1 VFALVAFLVVGACTA
16 WDLVDG
22 DAVDVSCGAGHV
34 DRLLGNIVGA
44 TSGAVDYEHPIA
56 MIRPCL
62 GIAGLPSYLCV
73 VARCSF
79 SR

>member
-1 VFALVAFLVVGACTA
+1 MLALIAFLVVGTGTA

-34 DRLLGNIVGA
+34 DRFLRDLVGT
-44 TSGAVDYEHPIA
+44 TSGAVDYEHPVA
-56 MIRPCL
+56 MIRSCL

-73 VARCSF
+73 VARCNF